1 MSDFSFIVMAKKE
14 GETSFQSLRAVKQ
27 AYKGSKVGHCGTLD
41 KFASGIMLVLTG
53 EATRLNPI
61 FSGFDKSYRALIKLG
76 EETDTLDP
84 EGEVIRKSEKIPT
97 REEIEEILP
106 SFIGPQKQLPPVYSA
121 IHVNGKRA
129 YREARAGRSVDMPE
143 RDIVVYSLSML
154 GYEDGMLG
162 IDVSVS
168 KGTYIRAL
176 ARDIAGS
183 LGSAG
188 HLVKLERYR
197 VGPFGYNSLTKIP
210 AAIEETEAN
219 LGKVIEG
226 RAELNPSCRFSVKNG
241 FCPPGGVKIEKRDRI
256 GLYRLYCNSEFVG
269 VIKEE
274 RGRFGIIALSKREDL

>member
-1 MSDFSFIVMAKKE
+1 MAKKE
-14 GETSFQSLRAVKQ
+14 GETSFQSLRVIKQ

-61 FSGFDKSYRALIKLG
+61 FSGFDKSYRALIKFG
-76 EETDTLDP
+76 QETDTLDP
-84 EGEVIRKSEKIPT
+84 EGEVIRRSDKIPT

-106 SFIGPQKQLPPVYSA
+106 SFIGVQKQLPPVYSA

-129 YREARAGRSVDMPE
+129 YREVRAGRSVEMPE

-176 ARDIAGS
+176 ARDIATR

-188 HLVKLERYR
+188 HLVRLERYR

-219 LGKVIEG
+219 LSKVIEG

-241 FCPPGGVKIEKRDRI
+241 FCPSGGVKIEKRDRG

-274 RGRFGIIALSKREDL
+274 GGSFGIIALSKREDL